1 MKTRPEDDKQDS
13 ASRGSTMTG
22 VEIVPDDEVMQRLR
36 RVEGQIKG
44 IQRMLEGG
52 RSCEEVITQVM
63 AARAA
68 LDRVATNIITTH
80 VQECI
85 SKLPPERAQA
95 TIARA
100 IELMARIPPSNPI
113 P

>member
-1 MKTRPEDDKQDS
+1 M
-13 ASRGSTMTG
+13 
-22 VEIVPDDEVMQRLR
+22 EIIADEEIMQRLR

-68 LDRVATNIITTH
+68 LDRVATSIITNH
-80 VQECI
+80 VQDCVA
-85 SKLPPERAQA
+85 SLPPDRAKA

-100 IELMARIPPSNPI
+100 IELMARIS
-113 P
+113 

>member
-1 MKTRPEDDKQDS
+1 MKSRPEDNDKD
-13 ASRGSTMTG
+13 G
-22 VEIVPDDEVMQRLR
+22 VKQESLGPNIEIVPDDEIMQRLR

-52 RSCEEVITQVM
+52 RSCEEVITQLI

-68 LDRVATNIITTH
+68 LDRVATSIITAH
-80 VQECI
+80 VQDCV
-85 SKLPPERAQA
+85 SKLPPERAQTA
-95 TIARA
+95 IARA
-100 IELMARIPPSNPI
+100 LELMARIPPSSPT